1 MCKFFVIGN
10 TFDIIKMDYHERVK
24 KMTEIKTITTDELNK
39 KLQNGEDLLLVDVRE
54 DEEVEEG
61 MIPGARHIKMGD
73 IPESLDKFEKNKEY
87 IFICRSGNRSGN
99 VAHYMQEQGYK
110 VVNMEGGMMN
120 WGGETAPKK

>member
-1 MCKFFVIGN
+1 
-10 TFDIIKMDYHERVK
+10 MDYHERVK

-54 DEEVEEG
+54 DEEVAEG

-73 IPESLDKFEKNKEY
+73 IPESLDKFDKDKEY